1 MLGKEEAQQRVR
13 HHYQA
18 LRHVATGHF
27 DCAGDMIYRRDT
39 VFTPAG
45 QAAVLWVGNVWV
57 LLYQDKSVAKLN
69 DYCAANLRRAAK
81 K

>member
-1 MLGKEEAQQRVR
+1 MLGKEETQQRVR

-18 LRHVATGHF
+18 LRHVATGHR
-27 DCAGDMIYRRDT
+27 DCAGDMICRHDRVY
-39 VFTPAG
+39 TPNG